1 MKRIILAVIVAA
13 SCNAAIAADTGAY
26 ISASVGAA
34 EQKLSVEGMSLTDD
48 DTGVQIAAGYRITP
62 NFGVEVGYTTFG
74 TGSVG
79 VDDANASSEPRAFH
93 GAAVGSFNITPQ
105 FAITGK
111 LGMARNRTKLS
122 ATFDG
127 ETESMTESESSVL
140 VGVGASYAFTP
151 NVALIAEYQN
161 FGKII
166 KIEGVNIK
174 ASIVSVG
181 VRYSF

>member
-1 MKRIILAVIVAA
+1 MKRTILAVIVAA

-26 ISASVGAA
+26 VSASVGAA
-34 EQKLSVEGMSLTDD
+34 EQKLSVEGMSFTDD
-48 DTGVQIAAGYRITP
+48 DTGMQIAAGYRITP
-62 NFGVEVGYTTFG
+62 HFGVELGYTTFG
-74 TGSVG
+74 TGSIG
-79 VDDANASSEPRAFH
+79 VDGTSASSKPRAVY

-111 LGMARNRTKLS
+111 LGVARDRTKLS
-122 ATFDG
+122 VRFDG
-127 ETESMTESESSVL
+127 ETESMTESESSLV

-161 FGKII
+161 FGKIV
-166 KIEGVNIK
+166 KIEGDTIK